1 MNDIKKYT
9 KLGVTKIRDGD
20 ILEKD
25 DMTSVTKLTGELQ
38 RVFEVHQQW
47 RTETEMRYSVLNDV
61 SFPTPASKYWQSIR
75 EQNVFWEQLVG
86 LSCNY
91 QKEQGELELLEIEYD
106 EITGK
111 SKKHMAQRKIKD
123 AEIKQKQF
131 GLMNMRLQA
140 HDRVREIKTWEKIK
154 NGLGER
160 IPQHAINTWFEPIKP
175 IALLKNELVVEV
187 PNQFF
192 YEWIEA
198 HYKQVIKRATEGVSK
213 NGLYVRLK
221 VSNKEQQIKEKEY
234 G

>member
-61 SFPTPASKYWQSIR
+61 SFPTPAAKYWQSIR
-75 EQNVFWEQLVG
+75 EQNVFWENLVQ
-86 LSCNY
+86 LSCDY
-91 QKEQGELELLEIEYD
+91 QKTQGELELLEIEYD

-111 SKKHMAQRKIKD
+111 SKKHNAQRKIKD

-131 GLMNMRLQA
+131 GLMQMRLQA
-140 HDRVREIKTWEKIK
+140 HDRVREIKLWEKIK
-154 NGLGER
+154 EEQLKKGDFDINDVNKHQAESYAKRWEEEMKVGQMTNQADLFR
-160 IPQHAINTWFEPIKP
+160 HAKANLETMK
-175 IALLKNELVVEV
+175 
-187 PNQFF
+187 
-192 YEWIEA
+192 
-198 HYKQVIKRATEGVSK
+198 
-213 NGLYVRLK
+213 
-221 VSNKEQQIKEKEY
+221 KEKA
-234 G
+234 

>member
-61 SFPTPASKYWQSIR
+61 SFPTPAAKYWQSIR
-75 EQNVFWEQLVG
+75 EQNVFWENLVQ
-86 LSCNY
+86 LSCDY
-91 QKEQGELELLEIEYD
+91 QKTQGELELLEIEYD
-106 EITGK
+106 EITG
-111 SKKHMAQRKIKD
+111 SNKKHNAQRKIKD

-140 HDRVREIKTWEKIK
+140 HDRVREIKLWEKIK
-154 NGLGER
+154 EEQLEKGDFDINDVNKHQAESYAKRWEEEMKVGQMTNQADLFR
-160 IPQHAINTWFEPIKP
+160 HAKANLETMK
-175 IALLKNELVVEV
+175 
-187 PNQFF
+187 
-192 YEWIEA
+192 
-198 HYKQVIKRATEGVSK
+198 
-213 NGLYVRLK
+213 
-221 VSNKEQQIKEKEY
+221 KEKVK
-234 G
+234 